1 MGALAADRVVASVA
15 TSRPGRRVP
24 ATLVCG
30 GLILAVIAALAFAA
44 PWIAPYPYD
53 EMAILSRLKPPS
65 MAHWFGTDEFGRD
78 VLSRVL
84 IGARPTLTMGFGAT
98 ILSLLIGVPL
108 GLIAGYRR
116 GRIDEA
122 IMRTADVLLSFP
134 PILLG
139 LLVLAVTTP
148 ALWKAIVAVG
158 IVYIPPIIRLT
169 RSVTL
174 ELAQEEFVLAA
185 QARGDGG
192 WYILLAEILP
202 NAWPPIAVEGSLRI
216 TFAILLGAA
225 LSFLGMGAQP
235 PTADWGLMI
244 SEARAFVER
253 APWITLAPGL
263 AMCITVIGVNLL
275 GDGLREVL
283 DPRLRRRPAAP

>member
-1 MGALAADRVVASVA
+1 MGALAAETAL
-15 TSRPGRRVP
+15 PPPMRRRMARIP
-24 ATLVCG
+24 RTLVWG
-30 GLILAVIAALAFAA
+30 AVIVLAIIGLAAAGPYL
-44 PWIAPYPYD
+44 APYPYD
-53 EMAILSRLKPPS
+53 EMAIMSRLKPPGL
-65 MAHWFGTDEFGRD
+65 AHWLGTDEFGRD

-84 IGARPTLTMGFGAT
+84 IGARPTLYMGFGAT
-98 ILSLLIGVPL
+98 AFSLLIGVPL
-108 GLIAGYRR
+108 GLVAGYRR
-116 GRIDEA
+116 GRVDEA
-122 IMRTADVLLSFP
+122 IMRVADVLMSFP

-148 ALWKAIVAVG
+148 ALWKAILAVG
-158 IVYIPPIIRLT
+158 IIYIPPIVRIA

-174 ELAQEEFVLAA
+174 ELAQEEFIFAA
-185 QARGDGG
+185 QARGDGA

-202 NAWPPIAVEGSLRI
+202 NAWPPIAVEGSLRV

-235 PTADWGLMI
+235 PAADWGLMI

-253 APWITLAPGL
+253 APWITLAPGI
-263 AMCITVIGVNLL
+263 AMCVTVIGVNLL

-283 DPRLRRRPAAP
+283 DPRMRMLRAP

>member
-1 MGALAADRVVASVA
+1 MDALAAETTLPR
-15 TSRPGRRVP
+15 TPRRFHRSLP

-30 GLILAVIAALAFAA
+30 AILLLVIIGLAAAA

-53 EMAILSRLKPPS
+53 EMSIMARLKPPS
-65 MAHWFGTDEFGRD
+65 GAHWFGTDEFGRD
-78 VLSRVL
+78 VLTRVL
-84 IGARPTLTMGFGAT
+84 IGARATLYMGFGAT
-98 ILSLLIGVPL
+98 AFSLLIGVPL
-108 GLIAGYRR
+108 GLVAGYAR
-116 GRIDEA
+116 GRVDEA

-158 IVYIPPIIRLT
+158 VVYIPPMVRIA
-169 RSVTL
+169 RSATL
-174 ELAQEEFVLAA
+174 NVAQEEFILAA
-185 QARGDGG
+185 RARGDGA
-192 WYILLAEILP
+192 WYILIAEILP
-202 NAWPPIAVEGSLRI
+202 NAWPPIAVEASLRV

-253 APWITLAPGL
+253 APWITLAPGI
-263 AMCITVIGVNLL
+263 AMCVTVIAVNLI

-283 DPRLRRRPAAP
+283 DPRMRRRRVS